1 MDSQWFLGRDGQQYG
16 PYTWDELRA
25 HVADGRI
32 KGKDL
37 VWAAHLPGY
46 VPAKRIQ
53 GLMPEKRA
61 AKLQASPPVVPP
73 AVPFQTPPAAPGQ
86 IPPGTPWQ
94 QP

>member
-1 MDSQWFLGRDGQQYG
+1 MDTQWFLGRDGQQYG
-16 PYTWDELRA
+16 PYTWEEMRA
-25 HVADGRI
+25 HAAQGLI

-61 AKLQASPPVVPP
+61 AKPQAPPLVIPP
-73 AVPFQTPPAAPGQ
+73 QMPPQAPPAAPGWT
-86 IPPGTPWQ
+86 PPPTPWQ